1 MIRDRGYITV
11 ATGQRQYLE
20 FATDLALSIRE
31 FNPEPVALVLGDEL
45 RLFATPA
52 HLAAFDHVAPMP
64 AGFPEYLGKFATPA
78 ASPFARTL
86 FFDADCLAIGSFAE
100 VWDRLA
106 PARVAVQ
113 GHYVTAERDLD
124 HHTLSTTALI
134 RRFGLGRYF
143 KNNLGLIYFTR
154 EDGHVLAETCMRLR
168 NEDFGGRMTC
178 DEVLVGIA
186 AERCGLTAVPKPRP
200 MPWSA
205 HEVVPDDTEFRLV
218 HFIGNMRS
226 DTLTWLLRGVRRR
239 RAAAGL
245 PPDDS
250 AIAWFRKVTGR
261 TMVSSDPR
269 IRFKL

>member
-1 MIRDRGYITV
+1 MTAGY
-11 ATGQRQYLE
+11 
-20 FATDLALSIRE
+20 
-31 FNPEPVALVLGDEL
+31 
-45 RLFATPA
+45 
-52 HLAAFDHVAPMP
+52 
-64 AGFPEYLGKFATPA
+64 PEYLGKFATPA

-100 VWDRLA
+100 VWERLA
-106 PARVAVQ
+106 PARVAVH
-113 GHYVTAERDLD
+113 GHYVTAERRSADASQSLATID
-124 HHTLSTTALI
+124 LI
-134 RRFGLGRYF
+134 RRFGLTRYF

-154 EDGHVLAETCMRLR
+154 EDGRILAETCMRLR

-205 HEVVPDDTEFRLV
+205 HEVVPDETGFRLV
-218 HFIGNMRS
+218 HFIGNMRG

-245 PPDDS
+245 PPEAS
-250 AIAWFRKVTGR
+250 ALWWFRKVTGR
-261 TMVSSDPR
+261 TAVSGDPR
-269 IRFKL
+269 IRFSL